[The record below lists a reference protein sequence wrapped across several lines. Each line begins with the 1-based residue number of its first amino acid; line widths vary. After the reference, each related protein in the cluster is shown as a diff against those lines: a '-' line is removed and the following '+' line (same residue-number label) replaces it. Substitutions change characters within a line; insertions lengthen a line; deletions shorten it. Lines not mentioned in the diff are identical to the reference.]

1 MISSAI
7 MAFTVALCYYGLI
20 KVIDRLII
28 TLFIAIVIGVI
39 IYFGTLLF
47 LYKDNVE
54 ELSQIPYLQKIIK
67 HK

>member
-1 MISSAI
+1 MLLW
-7 MAFTVALCYYGLI
+7 FN